1 MRVHWNRT
9 RKCWS
14 CREGKRLTYARELT
28 LTDAHFVIQWGARQ
42 RTISTGKRTVHAWVE
57 GRPAFPVSVP
67 LGAVKVSYSPWG
79 PMGFV
84 TAGNIRMIRST
95 AVHLLSDGTLWCR
108 MG

>member
-28 LTDAHFVIQWGARQ
+28 LTDAKFVISWAGRQ
-42 RTISTGKRTVHAWVE
+42 RTIDTGKRSVHAWIE
-57 GRPAFPVSVP
+57 GKPAMPVCVP
-67 LGAVKVSYSPWG
+67 LGAVRVSYSPWG

-84 TAGNIRMIRST
+84 TAGNLRMIRT
-95 AVHLLSDGTLWCR
+95 LAVHLLPDGTCYAR